1 MLRLVALLL
10 LVRNA
15 LCAAQ
20 ARRICGEMAR
30 TLLIIAEL
38 EGADST
44 QVGLLDVFGI
54 GIMDHR
60 EGESRALIAR
70 FNDVEGAGRG

>member
-1 MLRLVALLL
+1 
-10 LVRNA
+10 
-15 LCAAQ
+15 
-20 ARRICGEMAR
+20 MAR

-54 GIMDHR
+54 GIMNHR
-60 EGESRALIAR
+60 QGESRALIAR